1 MELAVPNPNTELR
14 HAAARDCVRRALR
27 VLWPTLGA
35 REAAC
40 RAHLEKALAALG
52 DAGPPVPPVPPLGP
66 ALTPTP
72 AKKLKQR
79 GRRHISTEDTVPFP
93 EGWDRRAD

>member
-1 MELAVPNPNTELR
+1 MPNPNTELR
-14 HAAARDCVRRALR
+14 HAAARDCIRGALR
-27 VLWPTLGA
+27 VLWPAQGSRA
-35 REAAC
+35 NAC

-52 DAGPPVPPVPPLGP
+52 EAGPTGPTVPPLGP

-72 AKKLKQR
+72 AKKPKPR
-79 GRRHISTEDTVPFP
+79 GRRRISPEDTVPFP